1 MKNYL
6 TVLGLCVLLT
16 SVGCAPV
23 LIGAGAAGGY
33 AVGTDARTVGDQW
46 DDATITANIKTK
58 MSDDPGVN
66 AGDVDADTSEGHVIL
81 TGVVKTGKEAE
92 RAVEIARKVP
102 GVKSVKNALQVG
114 SRTMGQYL
122 DDKMLVSKVKSKLF
136 GEPYIRSLSIDVDAN
151 LGVVSLTGFVKSKA
165 QKEKALELARSVP
178 NVVKVIDNI
187 RVKSP

>member
-6 TVLGLCVLLT
+6 TILGLCVLLS
-16 SVGCAPV
+16 SVGCAPA
-23 LIGAGAAGGY
+23 LIGAGVAGGY
-33 AVGTDARTVGDQW
+33 AVGTDERTVGDQW

-58 MSDDPGVN
+58 MADDPGVS
-66 AGDVDADTSEGHVIL
+66 AADVDADTSEGHVIL

-92 RAVEIARKVP
+92 RAAEIARKVP

-136 GEPYIRSLSIDVDAN
+136 GEPYIRSLSIDVDVN
-151 LGVVSLTGFVKSKA
+151 LGVVSLTGFVKTKA
-165 QKEKALELARSVP
+165 QKEKVLELARSVP
-178 NVVKVIDNI
+178 GTADVIDNI